1 MKSLYVLRDFL
12 RQEGASG
19 FVLIAAAIL
28 GMALANSPLS
38 DNYREALSSGF
49 KIETSYFYLS
59 LTVAKTINYLLMSI
73 FFLLVG
79 MEIKRELISGHLSSL
94 KKAAAPFAAAIGGM
108 LIPALIYLAIVKG
121 EAARGWAIPMA
132 TDIALAVGVLS
143 IMGSRIPFAMKAF
156 LLALAVIDDIGAI
169 IIIALFYSEGVS
181 LAWIISGL
189 LTFGFIYLF
198 MKFGYRSK
206 FMITIAIALL
216 WYSFYRSGIHPT
228 IAGVLLGFALPES
241 EHLEERI
248 HPWSSFLIVPVFAL
262 ANTGIE
268 ISKSAIAAASN
279 SAIALGIFLG
289 MVLGKPIGILL
300 FTKVASILNIA
311 ETPDTKSKY
320 ALPATGSAAGIGFT
334 VAIFISELAFVDQS
348 MQQIAVMTI
357 IFASVVSGLI
367 SVTFSRFSPKEEVRE
382 E

>member
-38 DNYREALSSGF
+38 TFYKDLLATGF
-49 KIETSYFYLS
+49 KIDNSYFYLS
-59 LTVAKTINYLLMSI
+59 LTVAKTINYLLMSV

-79 MEIKRELISGHLSSL
+79 MEIKRELLSGHLSSI
-94 KKAAAPFAAAIGGM
+94 KKAAAPFAAALGGM

-143 IMGSRIPFAMKAF
+143 IMGNRIPFAMKAF

-169 IIIALFYSEGVS
+169 IIIALFYTDGVS
-181 LAWIISGL
+181 LTWIFGGL
-189 LTFGFIYLF
+189 LTFGFIFLF

-206 FMITIAIALL
+206 IVITISIALL
-216 WYSFYRSGIHPT
+216 WYCFYRSGIHPT

-248 HPWSSFLIVPVFAL
+248 HPWSSFVIVPIFAL

-268 ISKSAIAAASN
+268 ISKSAISAALS
-279 SAIALGIFLG
+279 STIALGVFLG
-289 MVLGKPIGILL
+289 MVIGKPIGILL
-300 FTKVASILNIA
+300 FTKIASVANIA
-311 ETPDTKSKY
+311 ETPKTNSKY

-334 VAIFISELAFVDQS
+334 VAIFIAELAFTNQS
-348 MQQIAVMTI
+348 MQQVAVMAI
-357 IFASVVSGLI
+357 IFASVVSALI
-367 SVTFSRFSPKEEVRE
+367 SITLSRLSPKEEVQE